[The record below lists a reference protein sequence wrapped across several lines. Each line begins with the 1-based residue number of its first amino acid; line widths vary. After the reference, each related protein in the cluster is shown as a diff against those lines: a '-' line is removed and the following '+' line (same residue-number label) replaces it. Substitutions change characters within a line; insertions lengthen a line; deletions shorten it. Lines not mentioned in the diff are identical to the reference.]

1 MASVDLKNN
10 IKSLNA
16 LNIQAITTNTT
27 TVGVEID
34 TQGFESATF
43 EIIVGARTDGTVTPL
58 IQESDVSGSYAG
70 SVADDDLIGTEAQAA
85 LSAAQSRSI
94 IGYVGKK
101 RYVKLSLV
109 STLISSSGLTAGASA
124 ILGSARHNP
133 VA

>member
-1 MASVDLKNN
+1 MASVDLKND

-16 LNIQAITTNTT
+16 LNIQAITTNATT
-27 TVGVEID
+27 AGVEID
-34 TQGFESATF
+34 TQGFDSVTF
-43 EIIVGARTDGTVTPL
+43 EVITGARTDGTVTPL
-58 IQESDVSGSYAG
+58 IQESDTSGSYAG
-70 SVADDDLIGTEAQAA
+70 SVADDDLIGTEANAA

-109 STLISSSGLTAGASA
+109 STAVTSGLTAGASA
-124 ILGSARHNP
+124 ILGAAKHNP

>member
-16 LNIQAITTNTT
+16 LNIQAITTNATT
-27 TVGVEID
+27 GGVEID
-34 TQGFESATF
+34 TQGFDSATF

-58 IQESDVSGSYAG
+58 IQESDTSGSYAG

-85 LSAAQSRSI
+85 LSTAHSRSI

-109 STLISSSGLTAGASA
+109 STAVTSGLTAGASA